1 MNLDG
6 IVEIVELHH
15 QEKGGAFFMLQ
26 VKVILTDNVTH
37 LEQKM
42 NEFLSGLETEA
53 VKDIKV
59 DTTTSTAT
67 IQYEVIEA
75 WKNRICADC
84 KYWDDGGEPSA
95 VGGLCHE
102 CGRRTRFNCRACKC
116 FKDIRG

>member
-42 NEFLSGLETEA
+42 NEFLSGVETEA

-84 KYWDDGGEPSA
+84 
-95 VGGLCHE
+95 HE

>member
-1 MNLDG
+1 
-6 IVEIVELHH
+6 
-15 QEKGGAFFMLQ
+15 MLQ

-37 LEQKM
+37 LEQNI
-42 NEFLSGLETEA
+42 NEFLSGVETEA

-59 DTTTSTAT
+59 DATTGAAT

-75 WKNRICADC
+75 WKNHICADC

-102 CGRRTRFNCRACKC
+102 IGRRMRFNCRSCKN